1 MRHHCILKTIKDK
14 PVLDFLTIHSEVPT
28 MKKWKGII
36 VAGAFAAVAIFGG
49 HSAWANPYNS
59 HVDQRQMNQEQQIQQ
74 AWQSGRLTPGEYH
87 RLENRQQQIRMIED
101 RMRADGR
108 LDPSEKTRLNQMLND
123 SERYI
128 YRFTHRN
135 NGPGCH

>member
-1 MRHHCILKTIKDK
+1 VQTIKHKLGLD
-14 PVLDFLTIHSEVPT
+14 VLVIQPEDRT

-49 HSAWANPYNS
+49 HAAWANPYNS
-59 HVDQRQMNQEQQIQQ
+59 QVDRRQMNQEQQIQQ
-74 AWQSGRLTPGEYH
+74 AWQSGRLSPGEYR

-108 LDPSEKTRLNQMLND
+108 LDPSEKTRLNQMLDD
-123 SERYI
+123 SERDI
-128 YRFTHRN
+128 YRFTHHNSR
-135 NGPGCH
+135 PGWH